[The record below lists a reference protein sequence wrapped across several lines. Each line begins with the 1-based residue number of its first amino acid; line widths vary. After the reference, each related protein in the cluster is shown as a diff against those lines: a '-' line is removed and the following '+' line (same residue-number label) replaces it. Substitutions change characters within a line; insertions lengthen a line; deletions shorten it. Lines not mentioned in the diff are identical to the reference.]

1 MKKLIAAAVLVF
13 LSGCVSVAK
22 IESGDNTVGE
32 RLTVHLTGAW
42 NHINAPGLGP
52 AQVWTME
59 GLPVDQLLVYSGLKD
74 GEAVHAQY
82 RGPGPEKKAFEFRS
96 KMEPGEIAALFEG
109 MLSRDGSTYK
119 LVKLEPATFGGTRG
133 FRFEYALTRKVDNV
147 QLSGVGY
154 GSVNRGE
161 LFALVYM
168 APRLAFFARH
178 APTVEAIAKS
188 ARIRS

>member
-1 MKKLIAAAVLVF
+1 MKKLFAAAVLV
-13 LSGCVSVAK
+13 LLAGCVSVSK

-42 NHINAPGLGP
+42 NHINAPNLGP

-74 GEAVHAQY
+74 GEAIHAPY
-82 RGPGPEKKAFEFRS
+82 RGPGPEKKSFEFRAN
-96 KMEPGEIAALFEG
+96 MEPDQITALFEG

-119 LVKLEPATFGGTRG
+119 LVKLEPMTFGGTKG

-154 GSVNRGE
+154 GAVSRGE

-178 APTVEAIAKS
+178 APMVEAIAKT
-188 ARIRS
+188 ARIKI